1 MTEPLKASRDAFLGG
16 RIHVF
21 QLRHGFRSGQEAV
34 LMAASVPARA
44 RDQVLELGCG
54 SGAASL
60 ALATRIGG
68 VHVTGIDVDEAV
80 LDLARMSAA
89 ENGLSERAVF
99 HLGSAAPL
107 EKSLRGR
114 FAHVMFNPPF
124 HEARS
129 TKTEARETATHGDD
143 ALVAQ
148 FARAGLLALKDKG
161 SLTAIIPPAR
171 VSELLAAL
179 HGKAGAITL
188 FPLWPR
194 AGEAARRVIVHAR
207 KGSRT
212 PASLMP
218 GLVLHGKGQN
228 YTPEAERILRHGN
241 GLSLQPQTGG
251 AAPRC

>member
-1 MTEPLKASRDAFLGG
+1 MPEPLDATRDAFLGG

-21 QLRHGFRSGQEAV
+21 QPRHGFRSGQEAV

-44 RDQVLELGCG
+44 RDHVLELGCG

-60 ALATRIGG
+60 ALASRAAD
-68 VHVTGIDVDEAV
+68 VQVTGIDIDEAV

-89 ENGLSERAVF
+89 ENGLSDRAVF
-99 HLGSAAPL
+99 HAGSAAPL
-107 EKSLRGR
+107 AKTLRGR
-114 FAHVMFNPPF
+114 FDHVMFNPPF

-129 TKTEARETATHGDD
+129 TKTAARQTATHAEDD
-143 ALVAQ
+143 LVVQ
-148 FARAGLLALKDKG
+148 FARAGLLALAAKG
-161 SLTAIIPPAR
+161 TLTSIIPPAR
-171 VSELLAAL
+171 VPELLAAL

-194 AGEAARRVIVHAR
+194 TGEAARRVIVQAR

-212 PASLMP
+212 PAAVMP

-228 YTPEAERILRHGN
+228 YTMEAERILRHGDA
-241 GLSLQPQTGG
+241 LHL
-251 AAPRC
+251 AAPK